1 MTYVN
6 RKIVFTRLM
15 VNEPKQED
23 FKLIES
29 PVPEPKEGELLLR
42 NLYVSADP
50 GSRDRLS
57 GRDSYVPA
65 KSVGEVMDAQ
75 TVSEVVVSRHPKFHP
90 GDIVS
95 GYGGW
100 QDYFVSKGGGLSKI
114 DPSIKPISASIGIFG
129 IPGLTSYVGIRKIL
143 KVKSGETVL
152 ISSAA
157 GAVGSVAGQIARIDG
172 ARTVGIAGGEEK
184 CAYAKEVFKFDHMI
198 DYKASSDIFT
208 AISDA
213 CPKGIDAYFDNVGG
227 RILNAAVGNMKRF
240 GRILICGQVA
250 EYNLD
255 PEQRTGLRDVLAF
268 ISKRLDMRGFV
279 VLDHSEYFAE
289 AIQTMAGWIQSGQLV
304 YKEHIVE
311 GLENAPEAFCGLFRG
326 ENFGRCLV
334 HIADPSK

>member
-1 MTYVN
+1 MTNTN
-6 RKIVFTRLM
+6 RQIVFSRLM
-15 VNEPKQED
+15 TSEPKQED
-23 FKLIES
+23 FQLIEF
-29 PVPEPKEGELLLR
+29 PIPEPKDGELLLR

-57 GRDSYVPA
+57 GRDSYIPA
-65 KSVGEVMDAQ
+65 KPVGEVMDAQ
-75 TVSEVVVSRHPKFHP
+75 TVSEVVVSRHPKYQP

-100 QDYFVSKGGGLSKI
+100 QDYTLSNGGGLSKVA
-114 DPSIKPISASIGIFG
+114 PSIKPISASIGIFG

-143 KVKSGETVL
+143 KVKPGETVL

-157 GAVGSVAGQIARIDG
+157 GAVGSVAGQIAKIDG

-184 CAYAKEVFKFDHMI
+184 CAYAKEVFKFDDMI
-198 DYKASSDIFT
+198 DYKSAGDIFR
-208 AISDA
+208 AVSNA
-213 CPKGIDAYFDNVGG
+213 CPKGIHAFFDNVGG
-227 RILNAAVGNMKRF
+227 RILNAAVDNMKHF

-250 EYNLD
+250 EYNLE
-255 PEQRTGLRDVLAF
+255 PEQRTGLRDVFQF

-279 VLDHSEYFAE
+279 VLDHPEYFAE
-289 AIQTMAGWIQSGQLV
+289 AVQTMAGWIQSGQLV

-311 GLENAPEAFCGLFRG
+311 GLENAPKAFCGLFRG

-334 HIADPSK
+334 HVADPSN